1 MARYDYESQ
10 IDFVEKQFDEARKR
24 GEEEARIK
32 ELEEIAAREKAEAEA
47 AAAAAEKERLEQ
59 EEAERIRKE

>member
-1 MARYDYESQ
+1 ME
-10 IDFVEKQFDEARKR
+10 EARKR
-24 GEEEARIK
+24 GEDEARIK

-59 EEAERIRKE
+59 EEAERLRKE